1 MQTLNSLSDVV
12 TEHQR
17 ARCQPASCTTAG
29 WAVMY
34 DPLYGAGFVIA
45 FIFLFICLK
54 CLFFFRAEEGDAAFT
69 EDADTRKLG
78 RSHI

>member
-17 ARCQPASCTTAG
+17 ARCKPASCTTAG
-29 WAVMY
+29 WAVMH

-45 FIFLFICLK
+45 FIFFIFLFK
-54 CLFFFRAEEGDAAFT
+54 MSF
-69 EDADTRKLG
+69 LG
-78 RSHI
+78 LRRETPL